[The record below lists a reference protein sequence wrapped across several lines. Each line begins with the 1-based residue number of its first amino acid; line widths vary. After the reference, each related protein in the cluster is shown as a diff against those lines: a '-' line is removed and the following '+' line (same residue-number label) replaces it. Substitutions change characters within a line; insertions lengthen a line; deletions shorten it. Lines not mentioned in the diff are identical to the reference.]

1 MNDVRN
7 LMGNLH
13 THVEYKEFE
22 TALRAPV
29 DSWSVLRRINQ
40 VTDDLTAAVEAPTLD
55 ARGLEAPLP
64 AEGASLGLRRRSLL
78 GRYAPAAAAATPA
91 DADAR
96 RLPLAEVFARLG
108 RAGV

>member
-22 TALRAPV
+22 TALRAPG

-40 VTDDLTAAVEAPTLD
+40 ATDDVAAAVEAPTLD

-78 GRYAPAAAAATPA
+78 GRYAPETPA
-91 DADAR
+91 APVEADAVR
-96 RLPLAEVFARLG
+96 KLPLAEVFARLG